1 MEKRNL
7 YCNCF
12 LINNREK
19 YFSKE
24 RKECMDGEP
33 SYQNDSSNSRK
44 YWPAQADVKGIPF
57 LHCISGML

>member
-1 MEKRNL
+1 
-7 YCNCF
+7 
-12 LINNREK
+12 
-19 YFSKE
+19 
-24 RKECMDGEP
+24 MDGEP